1 MNQINRF
8 LILVVFLVFT
18 KFVMAQNSNPQTITL
33 SAPGVINFQHLAD
46 QELLNPPVPMA
57 PLNAEADEEHQHGI
71 PKHHDVTGAIVTN
84 VVLPTSGM
92 RTQSPAPTAFFNGL
106 TDNGQVIPP
115 DVSGAAGPNHL
126 METLN
131 STYRIFNKT
140 GGTVSTLSLTSF
152 WSGVS
157 GSPFS
162 DPHITYDPNTSK
174 WYAVILST
182 LSGGH
187 AGFFLGVSQTNDPT
201 GSWWE
206 YSVDAQG
213 STGLFMDYPAIG
225 FNNNWI
231 VITGNMFSGFS
242 FSTTKVFVFNKS
254 NVTSGSGGTV
264 TTFSNNT
271 IFSLEPAVTYD
282 ANVNTEYMLTEWD
295 NNSGGNCYSKIFT
308 ITGTQS
314 SPVFTAGNTVGVNQ
328 PYSQTVVNAKQLGT
342 SNRIATNDTR
352 MRNCVYRNSSL
363 YAAQTVYLPS
373 SSPTR
378 ASSQV
383 WQINPSNSSLTNFFR
398 IDDNTATN
406 FYYFASVS
414 INSNDDVLVGY
425 TVSSASTYAS
435 SGYSYRTSAD
445 AANTLEDNYTYKAGQ
460 SSYYKT
466 FGGGV
471 NRWGDYSA
479 TTVDPSDGSFWTLQE
494 FAYTPSN
501 NWGTTWANV
510 AASTGATCNTPSSL
524 TAASITS
531 SGATLSW
538 GTVSGATGYNV
549 QYRPT
554 GNLTWTSATSAT
566 TSLAVSGLIESTQ
579 YEFQVQT
586 TCSGGSTSSFSA
598 SANFTTLSSN
608 PCTETFEPNG
618 TKNTAASISVGVD
631 ISSQIS
637 ISGDIDWYSFTNT
650 TGASNI
656 KVTLTTLPANYNET
670 LHNSSNAQVAVSKKS
685 GTQDESMIFNT
696 SVIGTYKIKVV
707 GANGEF
713 SNTQCYT
720 LHVYTSS
727 TPFKL
732 GDGFPLALSDNT
744 LKVYPNPNAGVM
756 TLEYISNAD
765 AMIQVRIF
773 DITGKLLV
781 DEQQQIVEGA
791 NVLHPDLTKLVS
803 GAYFIEV
810 SNGNDI
816 SRGKFMIEK

>member
-1 MNQINRF
+1 MNQVNRF
-8 LILVVFLVFT
+8 FILAVLLSLT
-18 KFVMAQNSNPQTITL
+18 KFVMAQNGNPQTITL

-57 PLNAEADEEHQHGI
+57 KLNGEADEEHHHGI

-92 RTQSPAPTAFFNGL
+92 RTQSPTPVTSFNGL

-115 DVSGAAGPNHL
+115 DVCGAAGPNHL
-126 METLN
+126 METIN
-131 STYRIFNKT
+131 SQYRIFNKT

-152 WSGVS
+152 WSGIS

-162 DPHITYDPNTSK
+162 DPHVTYDPNTSK

-182 LSGGH
+182 LTGNH
-187 AGFFLGVSQTNDPT
+187 AGFFLAVSQTNDPT

-231 VITGNMFSGFS
+231 VITGNMFSGNS
-242 FSTTKVFVFNKS
+242 FNTTKVFVFNKS
-254 NVTSGSGGTV
+254 NVTSGSAGTV

-328 PYSQTVVNAKQLGT
+328 PYSQTEVDAKQQGT
-342 SNRIATNDTR
+342 TNKITTNDTR
-352 MRNCVYRNSSL
+352 MRTCVYRNSSL

-383 WQINPSNSSLTNFFR
+383 WQIDPSNSTLTNFFR

-414 INSNDDVLVGY
+414 VNSNDDVLVGY
-425 TVSSASTYAS
+425 TVSSANIYAS
-435 SGYSYRTSAD
+435 SGYSYRTSGD
-445 AANTLEDNYTYKAGQ
+445 AANTLEDNYTYKTGQ
-460 SSYYKT
+460 SSYFKT
-466 FGGGV
+466 FGGGI
-471 NRWGDYSA
+471 NRWGDFSA
-479 TTVDPSDGSFWTLQE
+479 TSVDPADGSFWTLQE

-501 NWGTTWANV
+501 NWGTAWANV
-510 AASTGATCNTPSSL
+510 AASTSATCSTPSTL
-524 TAASITS
+524 TAIGITS
-531 SGATLSW
+531 SGATLAW
-538 GTVSGATGYNV
+538 GSVGGATSYNV

-554 GNLTWTSATSAT
+554 GNPTWTSTTSAT
-566 TSLAVSGLIESTQ
+566 TSLPVSGLTASTQ

-586 TCSGGSTSSFSA
+586 VCSGGTSSFSA
-598 SANFTTLSSN
+598 STNFTTLSSN
-608 PCTETFEPNG
+608 TCTETFEPNG
-618 TKNTAASISVGVD
+618 TKNTAASASIGVD

-637 ISGDIDWYSFTNT
+637 INGDLDWYKFNNT
-650 TGASNI
+650 SGANNI
-656 KVTLTTLPANYNET
+656 KVTLTTLPANYNEA
-670 LHNSSNAQVAVSKKS
+670 LYNSSGTQVAVSKKN
-685 GTQDESMIFNT
+685 GILDESMIFNT
-696 SVIGTYKIKVV
+696 SVIGTYKIKVN
-707 GANGEF
+707 GASGAF

-720 LHVYTSS
+720 LHIYTSG
-727 TPFKL
+727 TPFRL
-732 GDGFPLALSDNT
+732 DDGSPVAATDNT

-756 TLEYISNAD
+756 TLEYNSTSD
-765 AMIQVRIF
+765 VMIQVRIF
-773 DITGKLLV
+773 DMTGKILV
-781 DEQQQIVEGA
+781 DEQQQISQGT
-791 NVLHPDLTKLVS
+791 NTLHPDLTKLMS
-803 GAYFIEV
+803 GVYFVEV
-810 SNGNDI
+810 SNGNEI
-816 SRGKFMIEK
+816 SRSKIMIEK